1 MTLETQMST
10 NVVMPHHND
19 TLLRH
24 DDKRVTSL
32 KGCAGRWLGLPRGF
46 HANWRKLRASS
57 DV

>member
-10 NVVMPHHND
+10 NVVMPHPND
-19 TLLRH
+19 ALLRH
-24 DDKRVTSL
+24 DDKRVKSL
-32 KGCAGRWLGLPRGF
+32 KGCAGSWLGLPRGF